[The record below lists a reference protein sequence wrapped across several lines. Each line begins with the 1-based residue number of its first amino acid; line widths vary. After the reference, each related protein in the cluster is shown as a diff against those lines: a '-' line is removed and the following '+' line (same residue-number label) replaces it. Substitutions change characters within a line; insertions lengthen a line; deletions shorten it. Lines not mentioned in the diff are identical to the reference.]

1 MDGQRPSGRGWRTA
15 LVFAVACGL
24 LAESVEV
31 TRIQSG
37 GIVPPGWEL
46 RASLFVAY
54 TVIAGGLFAVAALIS
69 RRRAVVLAGTVFA
82 LVIVLPWLNIALLP
96 RIDSAQSM
104 LGNAAAIVVVCLCA
118 PLLLRLRRTVL
129 AAIALF
135 GLGVNLWPLFATA
148 GPKAVNSA
156 QHAALPFNVMVVLID
171 TLRADHL
178 GAYGYSR
185 PTSPNFDALAREGVL
200 FERTSS
206 QAAYTKASV
215 ASLMTGLFVHNHGV
229 IASGAALGTDH
240 ATLAEA
246 MRRRGY
252 HTVAFSSNPWI
263 TPEFHFD
270 RGFDDFESGRATLPQ
285 LTALYKMLKWFD
297 HGLGA
302 YGPRTNLSG
311 IAFWGAS
318 GNLSNSERDRMLTD
332 GAVDW
337 INAQGD
343 EPFFLYMHLIGPHD
357 PYDPPEDYARRF
369 HDPEWDGRVG
379 RAIRPARVATIFE
392 AAAPLDERV
401 RTAMIGQYDAAI
413 AFADAQLGRLIDALR
428 RTGKLDRTLVVVT
441 ADHGEE
447 FYEHHNWRHGN
458 QLYNEVVHVP
468 LAFRLPGRLEPTRR
482 DDLAM
487 LVDVFP
493 TVVHLVDGSKGEK
506 GDGRALFAQ
515 ADGVVPTA
523 FAEDWWLDG
532 GTYRS
537 QMVRQGSLKLQVTRD
552 DARGLQRQELYDLTS
567 DAGEQRNLLENPDAV
582 SEKDEGQLQN
592 LLAHFGDKVSEA
604 SAVSVDV
611 DPSTKERLRQL
622 GY

>member
-1 MDGQRPSGRGWRTA
+1 MF
-15 LVFAVACGL
+15 VVACGL

-31 TRIQSG
+31 TRIQAG
-37 GIVPPGWEL
+37 GILPPGLEL
-46 RASLFVAY
+46 RAALFVAY
-54 TVIAGGLFAVAALIS
+54 AVLAGLLLGIATLIS
-69 RRRAVVLAGTVFA
+69 RRRAVTLAGTGFA
-82 LVIVLPWLNIALLP
+82 LFVVLPWLNIAFLP
-96 RIDSAQSM
+96 RFDSPQSM
-104 LGNAAAIVVVCLCA
+104 LGNAAAVVLVALCA
-118 PLLLRLRRTVL
+118 PFVLRLRRTV
-129 AAIALF
+129 AVAILLF
-135 GLGVNLWPLFATA
+135 GLAVNLSPLLRAS
-148 GPKAVNSA
+148 GSAVGKSA

-185 PTSPNFDALAREGVL
+185 PTSPNFDALARDGVL
-200 FERTSS
+200 FDRTTS

-229 IASGAALGTDH
+229 IASGDALGTDH
-240 ATLAEA
+240 VTLAEA

-270 RGFDDFESGRATLPQ
+270 RGFDDFESGRATVPQ

-297 HGLGA
+297 HSLGG
-302 YGPRTNLSG
+302 YGMRTNLSG
-311 IAFWGAS
+311 LAFWGAS
-318 GNLSNSERDRMLTD
+318 ANLSNSERDRMLTD
-332 GAVDW
+332 GVVDW
-337 INAQGD
+337 IGAQGD
-343 EPFFLYMHLIGPHD
+343 DPFFLYVHLIGPHD
-357 PYDPPEDYARRF
+357 PYDPPADYARRF
-369 HDPEWDGRVG
+369 HEPEWDGRIG
-379 RAIRPARVATIFE
+379 RSIRPARVATIFE
-392 AAAPLDERV
+392 VADPLDERV

-413 AFADAQLGRLIDALR
+413 AYADTQLGRLIEALR
-428 RTGKLDRTLVVVT
+428 TSGKLDRTLVVVT

-468 LAFRLPGRLEPTRR
+468 LAFRLPGRLTPTRR

-493 TVVHLVDGSKGEK
+493 TVVNLVDPSPLEK
-506 GDGRALFAQ
+506 GLDGRPLFAE
-515 ADGVVPTA
+515 ADGVPAA
-523 FAEDWWLDG
+523 FAEDWWLEG
-532 GTYRS
+532 GTYVSR
-537 QMVRQGSLKLQVTRD
+537 MVRQGSLKLQVTRD
-552 DARGLQRQELYDLTS
+552 DARGLQRRELYNLST
-567 DAGEQRNLLENPDAV
+567 DAAEQRNLLENPDAV
-582 SEKDEGQLQN
+582 SEKDEGQLQS
-592 LLAHFGDKVSEA
+592 LLAHLGDKVSGA